1 MRSSVLVVACL
12 LTACRGSVRPATAP
26 SPGPDRAALTRLIT
40 AQLERAAADW
50 NRGDL
55 ESFLSD
61 YAAESTT
68 TFVQGGRAHSGIDF
82 IRGVYA
88 PRFSRGARRDS
99 LRFEAVEARPLSPTL
114 GLVTARF
121 ILERGTEVTASG
133 PFTLVIERRQEGW
146 KILHDH
152 SSSDPR

>member
-1 MRSSVLVVACL
+1 MRTSL
-12 LTACRGSVRPATAP
+12 LLAATLLAACRGSARPETAP
-26 SPGPDRAALTRLIT
+26 GPSSDRATLTRLIT
-40 AQLERAAADW
+40 VQLDRAAADW

-61 YAAESTT
+61 YAAETT
-68 TFVQGGRAHSGIDF
+68 TTYVDGRRARSGIDF

-88 PRFSRGARRDS
+88 PRFSAGARRDS
-99 LRFEAVEARPLSPTL
+99 LHFEEVEARPLSATL

-121 ILERGTEVTASG
+121 ILQRGAEISASG
-133 PFTLVIERRQEGW
+133 PFTLVMERRPEGW